1 MKVINFSAASAA
13 MKINCWLLLATTS
26 LLSGLSYSEDGSAD
40 YQRCAACHLS
50 SGLGVPG
57 AFPPLINR
65 VAKIAQSDE
74 GRAYLVKVVN
84 KGLMGVINV
93 EGQMYMGVMPG
104 QGSVLNPES
113 ATKLLNYLV
122 QQLDKDNLVEG
133 WKPYTV
139 SEVEGLLAEGGT
151 GMTNATLRK
160 ALLKKY
166 PELK

>member
-1 MKVINFSAASAA
+1 MNVSNIRVVSKAI
-13 MKINCWLLLATTS
+13 KINCWLLVAAAS
-26 LLSGLSYSEDGSAD
+26 LSSALSFSDDGSAE

-50 SGLGVPG
+50 SGVGVPG

-65 VAKIAQSDE
+65 VAKIAQSAE

-84 KGLMGVINV
+84 KGLMGTINV

-139 SEVEGLLAEGGT
+139 TEVEALFAEGGT
-151 GMTNATLRK
+151 VMTNAGLRS

>member
-1 MKVINFSAASAA
+1 MKFSNFTVVNKAI
-13 MKINCWLLLATTS
+13 KINCCLLFAAVS
-26 LLSGLSYSEDGSAD
+26 LSSAFSYSDDGSAE

-50 SGLGVPG
+50 SGAGVPG
-57 AFPPLINR
+57 AFPPLANR
-65 VAKIAQSDE
+65 MAKIAKSDE
-74 GRAYLVKVVN
+74 GRAYLAKVIN
-84 KGLMGVINV
+84 KGLMGMINV

-104 QGSVLNPES
+104 QGSVLNAES

-139 SEVEGLLAEGGT
+139 SEVEGLFAEGGT
-151 GMTNATLRK
+151 GMTNAALRK
-160 ALLKKY
+160 ALIKKY